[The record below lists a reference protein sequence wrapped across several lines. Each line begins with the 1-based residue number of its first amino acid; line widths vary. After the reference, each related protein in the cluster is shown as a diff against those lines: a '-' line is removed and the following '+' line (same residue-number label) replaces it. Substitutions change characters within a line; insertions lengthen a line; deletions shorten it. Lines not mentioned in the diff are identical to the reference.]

1 VSPDV
6 IDMIIIISMSEVRVP
21 HVLAAESR
29 AALLAALQGAGHAV
43 SVTEAAEML
52 GLHPSTARFHLDLLV
67 SAGLVD
73 RRAERR
79 ATAGR
84 PRIRY
89 AARTGAVGVGPGA
102 EPPASPAGDASLV
115 REDEYRR
122 LASVLASQLSDL
134 DDPARAA
141 REAGRRW
148 VEAAGITSEAIGVVP
163 DGGMGTLA
171 ADEAVTAVGGLMDR
185 LGFVPDLPVV
195 GDRILLRRC
204 PFEAVAREHRAV
216 VCGVHAGML
225 EQTFERLGGAVK
237 VAELEPFAVD
247 DPLLCV
253 VRLRRMDEPP
263 PPAPLSSPGASASP
277 ADRQGSDN
285 TATAATLRRP
295 PRAAPRGMRDG

>member
-1 VSPDV
+1 
-6 IDMIIIISMSEVRVP
+6 MSMSEMRVP
-21 HVLAAESR
+21 HVLVAESR

-52 GLHPSTARFHLDLLV
+52 GLRPSTTRFHLDLLV

-89 AARTGAVGVGPGA
+89 TARTGAAGVGPGTA
-102 EPPASPAGDASLV
+102 APASPAGEDSPTG
-115 REDEYRR
+115 EDEYQR
-122 LASVLASQLSDL
+122 LASVLASQLSGL

-148 VEAAGITSEAIGVVP
+148 VEAAGVTSETVDVVP
-163 DGGMGTLA
+163 DAGAGPLT
-171 ADEAVTAVGGLMDR
+171 ADEAVAAVGGLMDR

-195 GDRILLRRC
+195 EDRILLRRC

-225 EQTFERLGGAVK
+225 EQTFERLGGAVG

-253 VRLRRMDEPP
+253 VRLRRVDDA
-263 PPAPLSSPGASASP
+263 PAPSPDPPASP
-277 ADRQGSDN
+277 ADRRTSDN
-285 TATAATLRRP
+285 TATAATHRRP